1 MKKKIIAVVLT
12 IILVFSLSVTAM
24 AVGGTEGPK
33 GGAGTGGL
41 SQTENGVML
50 AARNRIGDCL
60 GTMTQNRAMVLE
72 NKEEH
77 IQLATQLRTTL
88 RALKESGA
96 TLTEDTLAALT
107 ALKTQLQTYR
117 DELAATSGDVEALMV
132 TYRELRQAGNLEAAA
147 AILDQ
152 VIAVQQT
159 RLQLQTTINALI
171 QQMINLLTA
180 I

>member
-33 GGAGTGGL
+33 AGTGGL
-41 SQTENGVML
+41 SAEAKGAML

-159 RLQLQTTINALI
+159 RLQLQTNINALI